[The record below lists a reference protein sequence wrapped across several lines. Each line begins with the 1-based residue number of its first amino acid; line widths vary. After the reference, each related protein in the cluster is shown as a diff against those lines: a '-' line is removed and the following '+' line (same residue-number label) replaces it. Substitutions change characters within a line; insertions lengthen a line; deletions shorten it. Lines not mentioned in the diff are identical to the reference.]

1 MGLKEVA
8 NAKLPGILYVI
19 ETVMDEKDEHG
30 KLKLISAGTDGAAKK
45 FLPTGWWKLYRYSSL
60 PQAVRELKDLADA
73 MEINVGKPTKTDW
86 TRWVSHLLRAIKC

>member
-30 KLKLISAGTDGAAKK
+30 KLKLISAGTDGAA
-45 FLPTGWWKLYRYSSL
+45 
-60 PQAVRELKDLADA
+60 
-73 MEINVGKPTKTDW
+73 
-86 TRWVSHLLRAIKC
+86 